1 MKLPIRVVILGAG
14 DRGRTY
20 AAYAKAYPERV
31 QVVGVADVNPVAR
44 AAMAKDFNLP
54 AEAQWGDW
62 SEAVAARPAC
72 DVMTITMP
80 DAVHIEPAIACLD
93 AGYHLLLEKPM
104 GRTWEECERLAACVH
119 KHAECGI
126 RNGEC
131 GGAHQSISQ
140 SVKSEATAQGRCQVG
155 AKLVILGH
163 VLRYTVYFKKLCEL
177 IRSKAIGE
185 VVSIQHFE
193 PVAYMHAAHS
203 FCRGNWGNTVRA
215 TPMILQKCCHDFDQF
230 VWWLGKKC
238 TGVSSFGNTF
248 HFNAAHKPEGAAARC
263 LDCPAAVE
271 RDCPYSAKKIYLE
284 RLDYR
289 YPFVDKSDAAME
301 AMLRDGPYGRCVYAC
316 DNDAV
321 DHQIVNLRFEGGIT
335 VAHQMESYT
344 YTGGRET
351 KVFGTRGEIVGDGRK
366 LTIYHFNNRT
376 TELWDSV
383 MEAGAPQGSGHG
395 GGDFGLMDELVRLLT
410 EVDPAEYVNVFDVSL
425 ESHRIAFAAEASR
438 RANGALMLA
447 GESQKGNVE

>member
-1 MKLPIRVVILGAG
+1 MQQPIRMVILGAG

-20 AAYAKAYPERV
+20 ASYAAAHPDRV
-31 QVVGVADVNPVAR
+31 QIVGVADINSPVAQ
-44 AAMAKDFNLP
+44 AVAEQYHLP
-54 AEAQWGDW
+54 ESAVWGDW
-62 SEAVAARPAC
+62 SEAVAAHPDC
-72 DVMTITMP
+72 DVMAVTMP
-80 DAVHIEPAIACLD
+80 DALHIEPAIACLD

-104 GRTWEECERLAACVH
+104 GRSWEECERLAAKVH
-119 KHAECGI
+119 EKKD
-126 RNGEC
+126 R
-131 GGAHQSISQ
+131 
-140 SVKSEATAQGRCQVG
+140 
-155 AKLVILGH
+155 LVILGH
-163 VLRYTVYFKKLCEL
+163 VLRYTVYFKKLKAL
-177 IRSKAIGE
+177 IDEKTIGE
-185 VVSIQHFE
+185 TVSIQHLE

-203 FCRGNWGNTVRA
+203 FCRGNWGNTTRA

-230 VWWLGKKC
+230 VWWLNKRC

-248 HFNAAHKPEGAAARC
+248 HFNANHRPAGAADRC
-263 LDCPAAVE
+263 LDCPATVE
-271 RDCPYSAKKIYLE
+271 RTCPYSARKIYLE
-284 RLDYR
+284 RQDYR
-289 YPFVDKSDAAME
+289 YPFVDKSDAAMK

-321 DHQIVNLRFEGGIT
+321 DHQVVNLRFEGGVT

-366 LTIYHFNNRT
+366 LTIYHFDTRQ
-376 TELWDSV
+376 TEVWDSV
-383 MEAGAPQGSGHG
+383 LEAGTAQGSGHG

-410 EVDPAEYVNVFDVSL
+410 EGDPAHYTDIFDVSL

-447 GESQKGNVE
+447 D

>member
-1 MKLPIRVVILGAG
+1 MSEREHNSAFRIPHSAFTK
-14 DRGRTY
+14 RGPR
-20 AAYAKAYPERV
+20 
-31 QVVGVADVNPVAR
+31 
-44 AAMAKDFNLP
+44 
-54 AEAQWGDW
+54 
-62 SEAVAARPAC
+62 
-72 DVMTITMP
+72 
-80 DAVHIEPAIACLD
+80 
-93 AGYHLLLEKPM
+93 
-104 GRTWEECERLAACVH
+104 
-119 KHAECGI
+119 
-126 RNGEC
+126 
-131 GGAHQSISQ
+131 
-140 SVKSEATAQGRCQVG
+140 
-155 AKLVILGH
+155 LVILGH
-163 VLRYTVYFKKLCEL
+163 VLRYTVYFKKLCAL
-177 IRSKAIGE
+177 IREKAIGD

-203 FCRGNWGNTVRA
+203 FCRGNWGNTERA

-230 VWWLGKKC
+230 VWWLEKKC

-248 HFNAAHKPEGAAARC
+248 HFNAAHKPEGATARC

-284 RLDYR
+284 RQDYR

-321 DHQIVNLRFEGGIT
+321 DHQIVNLRFEGGVT
-335 VAHQMESYT
+335 VSHQMESYT

-376 TELWDSV
+376 TEVWDSV
-383 MEAGAPQGSGHG
+383 LEAGSPQGSGHG

-410 EVDPAEYVNVFDVSL
+410 EVDPSEYLNVFEVSL

-447 GESQKGNVE
+447 E

>member
-1 MKLPIRVVILGAG
+1 MKLPIKMVILGAG

-31 QVVGVADVNPVAR
+31 QVVGVADINPAAR
-44 AAMAKDFNLP
+44 AAVAKDFNLS

-62 SEAVAARPAC
+62 SEAVAAKPAC

-80 DAVHIEPAIACLD
+80 DALHIEPAMACLD

-104 GRTWEECERLAACVH
+104 GRSWEECERLAACVQ
-119 KHAECGI
+119 KHVAA
-126 RNGEC
+126 N
-131 GGAHQSISQ
+131 QP
-140 SVKSEATAQGRCQVG
+140 
-155 AKLVILGH
+155 KLVILGH

-177 IRSKAIGE
+177 IREKAIGE

-203 FCRGNWGNTVRA
+203 FCRGNWGNTERA
-215 TPMILQKCCHDFDQF
+215 SPMILQKCCHDFDQF
-230 VWWLGKKC
+230 VWWLEKKC

-248 HFNAAHKPEGAAARC
+248 HFNAAHQPEGAAARC

-284 RLDYR
+284 RQDYR

-321 DHQIVNLRFEGGIT
+321 DHQVVNLRFEGGVT

-366 LTIYHFNNRT
+366 LTVYHFNNRT
-376 TELWDSV
+376 TEVWDSIL
-383 MEAGAPQGSGHG
+383 EAGAAQGSGHG

-410 EVDPAEYVNVFDVSL
+410 QVDPAEYGKVFEVSL

-447 GESQKGNVE
+447 E

>member
-1 MKLPIRVVILGAG
+1 MQQPIRMVILGAG

-20 AAYAKAYPERV
+20 ASYAAAHPDRV
-31 QVVGVADVNPVAR
+31 QIVGVADINSPVAQ
-44 AAMAKDFNLP
+44 AVAEQYHLP
-54 AEAQWGDW
+54 ESAVWGDW
-62 SEAVAARPAC
+62 SEAVAAHPDC
-72 DVMTITMP
+72 DVMAVTMP
-80 DAVHIEPAIACLD
+80 DALHIKPAIACLD

-104 GRTWEECERLAACVH
+104 GRSWEECERLAAKVH
-119 KHAECGI
+119 EKKD
-126 RNGEC
+126 R
-131 GGAHQSISQ
+131 
-140 SVKSEATAQGRCQVG
+140 
-155 AKLVILGH
+155 LVILGH
-163 VLRYTVYFKKLCEL
+163 VLRYTVYFKKLKAL
-177 IRSKAIGE
+177 IDAKTIGE
-185 VVSIQHFE
+185 TVSIQHLE

-203 FCRGNWGNTVRA
+203 FCRGNWGNTTRA

-230 VWWLGKKC
+230 VWWLNKRC

-248 HFNAAHKPEGAAARC
+248 HFNANHRPAGAADRC
-263 LDCPAAVE
+263 LDCPATVE
-271 RDCPYSAKKIYLE
+271 RACPYSARKIYLE
-284 RLDYR
+284 RQDYR
-289 YPFVDKSDAAME
+289 YPFVDKSDAAMK

-321 DHQIVNLRFEGGIT
+321 DHQVVNLRFEGGVT

-366 LTIYHFNNRT
+366 LTIYHFDTRQ
-376 TELWDSV
+376 TEVWDSV
-383 MEAGAPQGSGHG
+383 LEAGTAQGSGHG

-410 EVDPAEYVNVFDVSL
+410 EGDPAHYTDIFDVSL

-447 GESQKGNVE
+447 D